1 MKIHELIRIAWEA
14 LFKNKVRSLLTMLG
28 IVIGVAAVIVMISI
42 SAGTEATIRDR
53 ITSLGS
59 NLLYVRQNFTQ
70 GGFRSMGSSDDGLV
84 YDDAWAI
91 ADQITGVKGVVVE
104 MDSSETV
111 KFGSVTLDSITIQG
125 TSPDFPSVRDMELA
139 NGRFFTMNDLDRKTK
154 VAVLGYDLALQLFGN
169 ADPLGEIIT
178 VGSTKLQ
185 VIGVMAEKGTVGNV
199 DYDAEMFIPITVV
212 FQKFTPSMF
221 ARIMGDSVRQIVVEN
236 TDEVSLETVQE
247 KILLLLARRHDVS
260 LSDEKFAIS
269 TQEDIIATQ
278 ESTTSAFRSLLSWVA
293 GVSLLVGGIGIM
305 NIMMVSVTE
314 RTREIGLRQAIGA
327 TPNDIRLQFLWE
339 ALLLSLI
346 GGMIGVLTG
355 IAGAYIYGKVSDM
368 RTVIQAGSIILA
380 FASSAAVGVFFGFFP
395 ANQAARLDPIEALRY
410 E

>member
-1 MKIHELIRIAWEA
+1 MRISELLRIAWEA
-14 LFKNKVRSLLTMLG
+14 LFKNKVRSFLTMLG

-42 SAGTEATIRDR
+42 SAGTEASIRDS

-59 NLLYVRQNFTQ
+59 NLLYVRENFAQ
-70 GGFRSMGSSDDGLV
+70 GGFRIMGRNNNGLV

-91 ADQITGVKGVVVE
+91 ADQITGVAGVVVE
-104 MDSSETV
+104 MDTSQTV
-111 KFGSVTLDSITIQG
+111 KAGSVTLDSITIQG
-125 TSPDFPSVRDMELA
+125 TSPDFPSVRDITVTS
-139 NGRFFTMNDLDRKTK
+139 GHFFTMKDLERKNK
-154 VAVLGYDLALQLFGN
+154 VAVLGYDLAQQLFGDT
-169 ADPLGEIIT
+169 DPVGEVIT
-178 VGSTKLQ
+178 VGTTKLR

-199 DYDAEMFIPITVV
+199 DFDAQMYIPITVV

-221 ARIMGDSVRQIVVEN
+221 ARIAGDSVRQVVVEV
-236 TDEVSLETVQE
+236 DDGVSLETVQQ
-247 KILLLLARRHDVS
+247 KILLLLAKRHDAL
-260 LSDEKFAIS
+260 LSDDKYSIS
-269 TQEDIIATQ
+269 SQEDIIATQ

-327 TPNDIRLQFLWE
+327 TPNDIRLQFLSE
-339 ALLLSLI
+339 ALLLSLV
-346 GGMIGVLTG
+346 GGLIGVVTG
-355 IAGAYIYGKVSDM
+355 IAGAWIYGTVSSM
-368 RTVIQAGSIILA
+368 RTVIVASSIVLA

-395 ANQAARLDPIEALRY
+395 ANKAANLDPIDALRY

>member
-1 MKIHELIRIAWEA
+1 MRISELLRIAWEA
-14 LFKNKVRSLLTMLG
+14 LFKNKVRSFLTMLG

-42 SAGTEATIRDR
+42 SAGTEASIRDS

-59 NLLYVRQNFTQ
+59 NLLYVRENFAQ
-70 GGFRSMGSSDDGLV
+70 GGFRIMGRSSNGLV

-91 ADQITGVKGVVVE
+91 ADQITGVAGVVVE
-104 MDSSETV
+104 MDTSQTV
-111 KFGSVTLDSITIQG
+111 KAGSVTLDSITIQG
-125 TSPDFPSVRDMELA
+125 TSPDFPSVRDITVTS
-139 NGRFFTMNDLDRKTK
+139 GHFFTMKDLERKNK
-154 VAVLGYDLALQLFGN
+154 VAVLGYDLAQQLFGDT
-169 ADPLGEIIT
+169 DPVGEVIT
-178 VGSTKLQ
+178 VGTTKLR

-199 DYDAEMFIPITVV
+199 DFDAQMYIPITVV

-221 ARIMGDSVRQIVVEN
+221 ARIAGDSVRQVVVEV
-236 TDEVSLETVQE
+236 DDGVSLETVQQ
-247 KILLLLARRHDVS
+247 KILLLLAKRHDAL
-260 LSDEKFAIS
+260 LSDDKYSIS
-269 TQEDIIATQ
+269 SQEDIIATQ

-327 TPNDIRLQFLWE
+327 TPNDIRLQFLSE
-339 ALLLSLI
+339 ALLLSLV
-346 GGMIGVLTG
+346 GGLIGVVTG
-355 IAGAYIYGKVSDM
+355 IAGAWIYGTVSSM
-368 RTVIQAGSIILA
+368 RTVIVASSIVLA

-395 ANQAARLDPIEALRY
+395 ANKAANLDPIDALRY

>member
-221 ARIMGDSVRQIVVEN
+221 ARIMGDSVRQIVVET